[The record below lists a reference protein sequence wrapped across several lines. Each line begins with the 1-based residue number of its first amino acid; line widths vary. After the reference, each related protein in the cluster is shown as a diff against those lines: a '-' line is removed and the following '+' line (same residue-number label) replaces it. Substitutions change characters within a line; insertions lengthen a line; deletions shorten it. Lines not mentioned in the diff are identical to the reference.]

1 MAGTTPVF
9 LQRTGLIPGP
19 DLRATCRADGLVRT
33 TTVFGQQAWLVSR
46 ADDVRTVLSDATLFT
61 TGDSMPVPEGAG
73 KIDNLLLMDPP
84 RHTVLRRML
93 APAFT
98 ARSLRRLEPR
108 VRQIVA
114 AQLDQMSAAGPPA
127 DLVASFSWEI
137 PSQVICE
144 LLGVPAEDRGRLR
157 ELIDRSFD
165 FTLGEKRLRE
175 LKTLTEYIATQAE
188 RAQAA
193 PGDDMFGMLVREHG
207 GELGER
213 DLIGIGVTLLQ
224 AGHETTAAM
233 ITSAV
238 FMLLTSPGQLDL
250 LRDEPQRIENA
261 IEELLRYLAV
271 VQISPP
277 RRATRDTVVGGQPIA
292 AGELL
297 LVSLPAA
304 NHDPGLTDHPG
315 RLDITRGAPHHLAFG
330 HGIHHCLGAPLAR
343 MELEIALPALLDR
356 FPDLALAIDPGDA
369 EYMSGRVVHGLKTLP
384 VTW

>member
-1 MAGTTPVF
+1 MADTTPVF
-9 LQRTGLIPGP
+9 LKRTGLIPAP
-19 DLRATCRADGLVRT
+19 DLRATCRADGLDRT

-46 ADDVRTVLSDATLFT
+46 AEDVRTVLSDATLFT
-61 TGDSMPVPEGAG
+61 TGDAMPVPEGAA

-98 ARSLRRLEPR
+98 ARALRRLGPR
-108 VRQIVA
+108 IRQIVA
-114 AQLDQMSAAGPPA
+114 DQLDQLSAAGAPA

-144 LLGVPAEDRGRLR
+144 LLGVPAADRARLR

-165 FTLGEKRLRE
+165 FSLGEERLRALKRL
-175 LKTLTEYIATQAE
+175 TGYIATVAE

-193 PGDDMFGMLVREHG
+193 PGEDMFGMLVREHG
-207 GELGER
+207 AELGER

-238 FMLLTSPGQLDL
+238 FMLLTAPGQLEL
-250 LRDEPQRIENA
+250 LRHEPRRIGSA

-277 RRATRDTVVGGQPIA
+277 RRATRDTIVGGQPIA

-304 NHDPGLTDHPG
+304 NHDPGLVDEPG
-315 RLDITRGAPHHLAFG
+315 RLDITRAAPHHLAFG

-343 MELEIALPALLDR
+343 MELEIALPALFGR
-356 FPDLALAIDPGDA
+356 FPDLALAIDPEDA
-369 EYMSGRVVHGLKTLP
+369 DYTSGTVVHGLKTLP

>member
-1 MAGTTPVF
+1 MADTTPVF
-9 LQRTGLIPGP
+9 LKRSGLIPAP
-19 DLRATCRADGLVRT
+19 ELRATCRAGGLDRT
-33 TTVFGQQAWLVSR
+33 TTVFGQHAWLVSR
-46 ADDVRTVLSDATLFT
+46 AEDVRTVLSDATLFT
-61 TGDSMPVPEGAG
+61 SGDSMPVPEGAD

-84 RHTVLRRML
+84 QHTALRRML

-98 ARSLRRLEPR
+98 ARALRRLEPR

-114 AQLDQMSAAGPPA
+114 DQLDQMSAAGPPA

-137 PSQVICE
+137 PSQAICE
-144 LLGVPAEDRGRLR
+144 LLGVPAADRARLR

-165 FTLGEKRLRE
+165 FSLGEERLRA
-175 LKTLTEYIATQAE
+175 LTTLTGYIATLAE

-193 PGDDMFGMLVREHG
+193 PAEDVFGMLVREHG

-238 FMLLTSPGQLDL
+238 FMLLTAPGQLEL
-250 LRDEPQRIENA
+250 LRNEPRWIGSA

-277 RRATRDTVVGGQPIA
+277 RRATRDTIIGGQPIA

-304 NHDPGLTDHPG
+304 NHDPGLVDEPG

-343 MELEIALPALLDR
+343 MELEIALPALFGR
-356 FPDLALAIDPGDA
+356 FPDLALAIDPEHAD
-369 EYMSGRVVHGLKTLP
+369 YTSGTVVHGLKTLP

>member
-1 MAGTTPVF
+1 MADTTPVF
-9 LQRTGLIPGP
+9 LKRTGLIPAP
-19 DLRATCRADGLVRT
+19 DLRATGRVGLDRT

-46 ADDVRTVLSDATLFT
+46 AEDVRTVLSDATLFT
-61 TGDSMPVPEGAG
+61 TGDAMPVPEGAA

-98 ARSLRRLEPR
+98 ARALRRLGPR
-108 VRQIVA
+108 IRQIVA
-114 AQLDQMSAAGPPA
+114 DQLDQLSAAGAPA

-144 LLGVPAEDRGRLR
+144 LLGVPAADRARLR

-165 FTLGEKRLRE
+165 FSLGEERLRALKRL
-175 LKTLTEYIATQAE
+175 TGYIATVAE

-193 PGDDMFGMLVREHG
+193 PGEDMFGMLVREHG
-207 GELGER
+207 AELGER

-238 FMLLTSPGQLDL
+238 FMLLTAPGQLEL
-250 LRDEPQRIENA
+250 LRHEPRRIGSA

-277 RRATRDTVVGGQPIA
+277 RRATRDTIVGGQPIA

-304 NHDPGLTDHPG
+304 NHDPGLVDEPG
-315 RLDITRGAPHHLAFG
+315 RLDITRAAPHHLAFG

-343 MELEIALPALLDR
+343 MELEIALPALFGR
-356 FPDLALAIDPGDA
+356 FPDLALAIDPEDA
-369 EYMSGRVVHGLKTLP
+369 DYTSGTVVHGLKTLP